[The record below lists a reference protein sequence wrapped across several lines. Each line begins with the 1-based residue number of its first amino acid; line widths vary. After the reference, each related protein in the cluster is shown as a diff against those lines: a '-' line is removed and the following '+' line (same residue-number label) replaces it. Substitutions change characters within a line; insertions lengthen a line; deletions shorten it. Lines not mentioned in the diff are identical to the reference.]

1 MNMIQ
6 IIGIG
11 LCGAVT
17 ALMLK
22 EYRPVF
28 SVCIGV
34 ITVIVIFSR
43 LANEISYV
51 FDVIHMIASRLSI
64 NTAHITTIIRIIGI
78 TYLTCFGS
86 ELCRDAGQNAI
97 AQKIDLAG
105 KITIV
110 ATSIPILTAVLN
122 VLIGILP

>member
-1 MNMIQ
+1 MIQ

-43 LANEISYV
+43 LVNEISYV

-64 NTAHITTIIRIIGI
+64 NTAHITTIIRISGI